1 MSRIL
6 FTNQTIPDD
15 ARELLL
21 GLGPVADGQA
31 ERVLSTLLPIA
42 LPRLAQWATRTVEVL
57 SNQDQQTAAGYRDLI
72 PTPDDKTYNW
82 SFPRSNA
89 AERIEAYLWLADR
102 LKDPRF
108 EQLAIRYA
116 DCMVDDPLRGIYQGD
131 EEDGVGQVWYW
142 RDMGAYVTNYTI
154 RVPSAMLILAKR
166 TGKTKYTRAAELCG
180 RQLLHSQQ
188 PQTGILREG
197 WWPRKP
203 LPGYDPDAKTK
214 SLWISNVKINV
225 RVGYVAR
232 AFADMAAA
240 TNSTAYRDAITLLL
254 DGLEGYQNP
263 DGSFPADIRC
273 DRPEVQDPT
282 IKGHFMGYILNGVT
296 RAAVTMPN
304 EPRLA
309 KLAVRLGDFLVR
321 RFRQIGALPYG
332 DMHSNSE
339 GEKYVWRSANPDSIF
354 GFAWL
359 TKLTG
364 NPVYREIAC
373 RIAVDTLLKTLDC
386 PKTPDFHGAIPIWP
400 NPNTHNLPEFDGYMH
415 FWTILGLQALE
426 QTSGVVE

>member
-1 MSRIL
+1 MSHIL
-6 FTNQTIPDD
+6 FTHHNVPSD
-15 ARELLL
+15 ARELLR
-21 GLGPVADGQA
+21 GLGPVQPGLA
-31 ERVLSTLLPIA
+31 EETLKILLPMA
-42 LPRLAQWATRTVEVL
+42 LSKLATWAKRTVQVL
-57 SNQDQQTAAGYRDLI
+57 PSEDQSSAAGYRDLI
-72 PTPDDKTYNW
+72 PTPDDKSYTW

-89 AERIEAYLWLADR
+89 AERIEAYLWLSDR
-102 LKDPRF
+102 LKDPSL

-116 DCMVDDPLRGIYQGD
+116 DCMVDDPVRGIYQGD

-142 RDMGAYVTNYTI
+142 RDLGAYVTNYTI
-154 RVPSAMLILAKR
+154 RVPSAMLILARR
-166 TGKTKYTRAAELCG
+166 TGNAKYTRAAELCG
-180 RQLLHSQQ
+180 KQLLHSQQ
-188 PQTGILREG
+188 TQTGILREG
-197 WWPRKP
+197 WWPRKDA
-203 LPGYDPDAKTK
+203 PGYSPDTKTK
-214 SLWISNVKINV
+214 SFWISNVKINS

-232 AFADMAAA
+232 AFADMAEA
-240 TNSTAYRDAITLLL
+240 TDSTAYRDAISMLL

-263 DGSFPADIRC
+263 DGSFPGDIRC
-273 DRPEVQDPT
+273 DRIEVQDPT
-282 IKGHFMGYILNGVT
+282 IKGHFMGYILNGVA
-296 RAAVTMPN
+296 RAACTMPN
-304 EPRLA
+304 EPRLQ

-364 NPVYREIAC
+364 NPVYREVAC

-386 PKTPDFHGAIPIWP
+386 PKTPDLHGGIPIWP
-400 NPNTHNLPEFDGYMH
+400 NPNTHSLPEFDGYMH

-426 QTSGVVE
+426 QTGTAV